1 MNIRNLLMTFI
12 LSIFGIALTPT
23 IQEQVTNIT
32 GTGGNN
38 LTGSAKSLMELTPM
52 LWVTGI
58 MGINLA
64 MIYLS
69 FRAKS

>member
-1 MNIRNLLMTFI
+1 MNIRNVLMTFI

-23 IQEQVTNIT
+23 IQEQVTGIT

-52 LWVTGI
+52 LWVVGI
-58 MGINLA
+58 LGINLA
-64 MIYLS
+64 MVYLT
-69 FRAKS
+69 FRAKG